1 MWALNPSANG
11 LSSSPGKPE
20 RRERRDAAFKRRR
33 NNLELCFLTGVCE
46 NKALN
51 GAAMSPTR
59 LIAFFREASWLD
71 GRRAGVWVRI
81 LAAIQ
86 LLTLL
91 GLVASS
97 RHGADLRGEP
107 LGTDFVSFWTASRLA
122 LSGEAASV
130 YDPAAHHAAERA
142 FFGGDFGFY
151 AFFYPPVFLLFCLPL
166 GLAPYFVALVAW
178 LAATGAAYVRV
189 VRQFAANRIG
199 VLPILAFPAV
209 FVTVGHGQNALL
221 STALFGAGALALGAR
236 PLLAGA
242 LFGALCYKPQL
253 AVLLPLG
260 LAASG
265 RWRALVAMGASAAA
279 LVALSF
285 LLFGAPA
292 WRAFFAQAPLARAVL
307 EQGLVEPEKMISLF
321 AALRLAGGGV
331 ALAYDAQA
339 ALALAAVL
347 TLVVALRRTGD
358 ALEQGALIAAATL
371 LATPFALDYDLA
383 LLALPLALL
392 LSRALATGFLPY
404 EKILLLAAYAL
415 PGFARPLAQAVHL
428 PLAPAILVLLFC
440 ALVRRVAP
448 AARPVLA
455 EAPA

>member
-1 MWALNPSANG
+1 
-11 LSSSPGKPE
+11 
-20 RRERRDAAFKRRR
+20 
-33 NNLELCFLTGVCE
+33 
-46 NKALN
+46 
-51 GAAMSPTR
+51 MSQPPI
-59 LIAFFREASWLD
+59 IAFFRDANWLD
-71 GRRAGVWVRI
+71 GRRARAWARI
-81 LAAIQ
+81 LAAVQ
-86 LLTLL
+86 LLALV
-91 GLVASS
+91 GLVATSH
-97 RHGADLRGEP
+97 HGADLRGEP

-122 LSGEAASV
+122 LSGEAAAV

-166 GLAPYFVALVAW
+166 GLAPYFVALAAW

-189 VRQFAANRIG
+189 VRQIAGENIG

-209 FVTVGHGQNALL
+209 FVTLGHGQNALL
-221 STALFGAGALALGAR
+221 TTALFGAGALALGAR

-292 WRAFFAQAPLARAVL
+292 WRAFFAEAPLARAVL
-307 EQGLVEPEKMISLF
+307 EQGLVEPEKMVSLF
-321 AALRLAGGGV
+321 AALRGLGGGV
-331 ALAYDAQA
+331 ALAYGAQA
-339 ALALAAVL
+339 ALALAVILA
-347 TLVVALRRTGD
+347 LVAALRRTGD

-392 LSRALATGFLPY
+392 LSRALATGFRPY

-428 PLAPAILVLLFC
+428 PLAPAILALLFC

-455 EAPA
+455 EALA